1 MTCASFNHDGS
12 LLLTGSM
19 EGNIRFVVVS
29 DCRDFAD
36 FPSHSVWSTA
46 DGTQVC
52 ELDCSDDLV
61 VRP

>member
-1 MTCASFNHDGS
+1 
-12 LLLTGSM
+12 M